1 MKRFTRISM
10 SSLLLTTVLALPIN
24 AQQQSPRGPS
34 EPAGRQDTA
43 TTPNVQQP
51 SDSNSTTPQGPGAA
65 TTSSDPN
72 RQSSSSATGTI
83 QPGPINSNVPGAPAT
98 TTAPNWILAIIS
110 LAIGLGIGY
119 VMGRRGPGMRSSRGG
134 SMPSPGRV

>member
-1 MKRFTRISM
+1 MKRLTRISM
-10 SSLLLTTVLALPIN
+10 LSLLLATVPALPIN

-51 SDSNSTTPQGPGAA
+51 NDSNSTTPQGPGN
-65 TTSSDPN
+65 TSSDVN
-72 RQSSSSATGTI
+72 RQSSSPSGSI

-98 TTAPNWILAIIS
+98 TSAPNWILAIIS

-119 VMGRRGPGMRSSRGG
+119 VMGRRSLGIRPSSGRD
-134 SMPSPGRV
+134 MPSPGRA

>member
-1 MKRFTRISM
+1 MKHVTRISM
-10 SSLLLTTVLALPIN
+10 SSLFLTVVLVLPIN
-24 AQQQSPRGPS
+24 AQQPSPQAPS

-43 TTPNVQQP
+43 TTPYVQQP
-51 SDSNSTTPQGPGAA
+51 TDSNSA
-65 TTSSDPN
+65 TSPDVN
-72 RQSSSSATGTI
+72 RQTDSPTGSI
-83 QPGPINSNVPGAPAT
+83 QPGPISSNVPGTPAST
-98 TTAPNWILAIIS
+98 SAPNWILAIIS

>member
-1 MKRFTRISM
+1 MKRFKRISM

-51 SDSNSTTPQGPGAA
+51 SDSNSTTPQGPGTA
-65 TTSSDPN
+65 TTSSDAN

-98 TTAPNWILAIIS
+98 TSAPNWILAIIS

-119 VMGRRGPGMRSSRGG
+119 VMGRRSLGMRSPTGRD
-134 SMPSPGRV
+134 MPSAGRA